1 MHDPD
6 KYKLFVIEQYKNI
19 KDMIMRE
26 NRNEIK
32 RYVRIQDLNVETCDA
47 LYIRSQILGAL
58 KMRKITKEETV
69 NNIRQYFTLV
79 QCKKDKNTEV

>member
-1 MHDPD
+1 MYDPD
-6 KYKLFVIEQYKNI
+6 KYKSFVIKWYKNV

-32 RYVRIQDLNVETCDA
+32 RYVRTQDLNVETCDA
-47 LYIRSQILGAL
+47 PYIRSWILGTL

-69 NNIRQYFTLV
+69 NNIRRYFTIV
-79 QCKKDKNTEV
+79 

>member
-6 KYKLFVIEQYKNI
+6 KYKSFVIEWYKNV

-32 RYVRIQDLNVETCDA
+32 RYVRTQDLNIKTCNTP
-47 LYIRSQILGAL
+47 YIRS
-58 KMRKITKEETV
+58 
-69 NNIRQYFTLV
+69 
-79 QCKKDKNTEV
+79 